1 MTKLWNECVKEITW
15 HWAQLRPIPRL
26 PAEQAPDLS
35 FCPLHQKLQLI
46 NCCISRR
53 RRLSEHRERFAAA
66 APADSARPPPARTP
80 GGGLEERVAA
90 LAPVEGP
97 DGQPKLLLLTREVMF
112 EPLTQELPVFTEET
126 MRETNEMVI
135 KTGSVGAG
143 VQQLLGVRTRIGAV
157 PLGSRLT
164 REIAQDMQA
173 FKAANPGC
181 TVRPPGSGRC
191 FGSET
196 DA

>member
-1 MTKLWNECVKEITW
+1 M
-15 HWAQLRPIPRL
+15 
-26 PAEQAPDLS
+26 
-35 FCPLHQKLQLI
+35 
-46 NCCISRR
+46 
-53 RRLSEHRERFAAA
+53 
-66 APADSARPPPARTP
+66 
-80 GGGLEERVAA
+80 AA

-97 DGQPKLLLLTREVMF
+97 DGQPKLLLLTREPMY

-164 REIAQDMQA
+164 RDR
-173 FKAANPGC
+173 PGHAG
-181 TVRPPGSGRC
+181 VQGGQPGLHGEATWIGGAS
-191 FGSET
+191 FET